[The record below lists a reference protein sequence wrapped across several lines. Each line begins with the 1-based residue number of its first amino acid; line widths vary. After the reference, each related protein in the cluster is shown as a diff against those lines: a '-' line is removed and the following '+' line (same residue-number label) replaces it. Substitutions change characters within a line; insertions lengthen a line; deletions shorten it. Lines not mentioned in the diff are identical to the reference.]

1 MNERKNMTVL
11 IGFVLSISLIAS
23 TFTVFFLINSYG
35 QVHMQTLGEIFQR
48 IIEKQPEAEN
58 IILETLKE
66 YKSNPE
72 ISSDT
77 NILLLHGY
85 KQTDLFPASK
95 AYSSLF
101 ILAGFGIGCILF
113 IITLIFWHRK
123 DILRIK
129 FLTTYLEKVNNG
141 DSDILFQVGED
152 DLSKVQDEIY
162 KTVTMLSQTRNMAL
176 RAKNNFAE
184 NLYNIAHQIKTP
196 ITSISLSVQIM
207 RENPSSKY
215 LDQIQGRLSQLTH
228 LEETLLLLSRIDAGT
243 LPLEKK
249 AVDLYTVL
257 MLAADNLQD
266 LLAKSNVSVDIPE
279 LGEITIQADLD
290 WTMEA
295 IINLL
300 KNCMEHTPPG
310 GVIHCSY
317 EQNPIYTQIKIW
329 DTGAGFAKEDLPHLF
344 ERFYRGQNAIHS
356 GIGIGLSL
364 SKAII
369 ESQNGTISAKNLVDG
384 GACYEIRFYSH

>member
-152 DLSKVQDEIY
+152 DLSKLQDEIY

-329 DTGAGFAKEDLPHLF
+329 DTGVGFAKEDLPHLF